1 MLNVTLAC
9 VGKLKE
15 AYWRDA
21 CAEYAKRLQAF
32 CKLNIVQIDEV
43 RLPDAPSDAQ
53 IDAALEAEGQRLL
66 SHVPSGAAV
75 IALCIEGKEL
85 SSTAL
90 SQQLMNWTVDGIS
103 HVVLIIGSSCGLSN
117 TVKQAARLKLSMSPM
132 TFPHQLARV
141 MVLEQLYRALQIAAG
156 GKYHK

>member
-32 CKLNIVQIDEV
+32 CKLNVVQIDEA
-43 RLPDAPSDAQ
+43 RLPDDPSAAQ
-53 IDAALEAEGQRLL
+53 IEAALDAEGQRLL
-66 SHVPSGAAV
+66 SQVPSGAAL

-90 SQQLMNWTVDGIS
+90 SQQLMTWTVDGIS
-103 HVVLIIGSSCGLSN
+103 HVVLMIGSSFGLAPM
-117 TVKQAARLKLSMSPM
+117 VKQAARLKLSMSPM